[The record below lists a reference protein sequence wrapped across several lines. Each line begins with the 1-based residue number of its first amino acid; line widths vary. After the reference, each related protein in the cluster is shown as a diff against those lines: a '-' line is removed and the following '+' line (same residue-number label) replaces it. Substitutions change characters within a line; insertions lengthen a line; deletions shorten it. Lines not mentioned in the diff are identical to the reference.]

1 MIRRKWGVGVE
12 TGMIRRKGGIGVI
25 RRKVGSRVIGRKGE
39 GRL

>member
-1 MIRRKWGVGVE
+1 MGGGSGNWNDKAQ
-12 TGMIRRKGGIGVI
+12 GGIGVI